1 MSIGSSDQRAARAF
15 MRGWKMMK
23 TSFQVRYCLVKVPLN
38 RFKIAVI
45 TMLVALM
52 SAMPVHAGEAENQA
66 LRRRAVEAAIWGM
79 PAVSMRSAI
88 NATKRDLGG
97 DWNDVVY
104 FSKPMVSRHG
114 FLTANN
120 QTPYVIS
127 SINTK
132 DGPMVVDVPA
142 ASETTKFF
150 GSFIDAWQ
158 LPIAD
163 VGPTGDDKGKGAK
176 YLFLPPGHKGTIPKG
191 YLIYRPAT
199 YSLHLAFRPVSEK
212 GGTLEQAVAYAKRLK
227 VYPLS
232 KAEDPPTTRLLDAY
246 PKKWDTLPKYDIS
259 FFNELAAVINE
270 EPVQE
275 RDLAMM
281 GLLHSIGIRKGEEF
295 APDEA
300 TADILAGALGE
311 AYNYMQWF
319 FETPGKA
326 LAPYWKERRWLG
338 PNLSKEQA
346 AAGFPFMTE
355 DRLLV
360 DERSGGMYF
369 WATFLP
375 RKLGAGSFYLMGLHD
390 VAGKLLNGE
399 TLYRLRVPADT
410 PAGDFW
416 SVIAYSM
423 KTKGFIDEA
432 EKVGLSSLDTEVL
445 KANDDGS
452 IDVYFGPTPPE
463 GLRSNW
469 IPTGEDFF
477 LIFRFYGPQKP
488 LYEKTWQ
495 LPDVERVN

>member
-1 MSIGSSDQRAARAF
+1 MEQTTMNKLITMEQTLCKIGSAILLIIVSVTTPVLAEEPQ
-15 MRGWKMMK
+15 K
-23 TSFQVRYCLVKVPLN
+23 L
-38 RFKIAVI
+38 
-45 TMLVALM
+45 AL
-52 SAMPVHAGEAENQA
+52 Q
-66 LRRRAVEAAIWGM
+66 RRAVEAAIWGM

-132 DGPMVVDVPA
+132 NGPMVVDVPA
-142 ASETTKFF
+142 VSATTKFF

-176 YLFLPPGHKGTIPKG
+176 YLFLPPGYDGEIPEG
-191 YLIYRPAT
+191 YLVYRPAT

-212 GGTLEQAVAYAKRLK
+212 EGTLEEAVEYSKGLK
-227 VYPLS
+227 VYPLGE
-232 KAEDPPTTRLLDAY
+232 ADNPQPTRLIDAF
-246 PKKWDTLPKYDIS
+246 PKKWDTLPKYNIS
-259 FFNELAAVINE
+259 YFKELATVINE

-275 RDLAMM
+275 RDLTMM
-281 GLLHSIGIRKGEEF
+281 GLLDSIGIKKGEEF

-300 TADILAGALGE
+300 TTEVLENALDE
-311 AYNYMQWF
+311 AYDYMQWF
-319 FETPGKA
+319 FVTPGKG
-326 LAPYWKERRWLG
+326 LAPYWEDGHWLG
-338 PNLSKEQA
+338 PNLPQQQA
-346 AAGFPFMTE
+346 AAGFPFVTR
-355 DRLLV
+355 DRLLI
-360 DERSGGMYF
+360 DERSGGIYF

-375 RKLGAGSFYLMGLHD
+375 KKLGAGSFYLIGLRD
-390 VAGKLLNGE
+390 SDGDMLDGTE
-399 TLYRLRVPADT
+399 SYRLRVPKNT

-423 KTKGFIDEA
+423 KTKGFIEGSDT
-432 EKVGLSSLDTEVL
+432 VGLSSLNANAL

-452 IDVYFGPTPPE
+452 IDVYLGPEAPE

-477 LIFRFYGPQKP
+477 LIFRFYDPQKP
-488 LYEKTWQ
+488 LFEKTWQ
-495 LPDVERVN
+495 LPEVARIK

>member
-1 MSIGSSDQRAARAF
+1 MNRLILMKKTVSTAASAIFLIIG
-15 MRGWKMMK
+15 
-23 TSFQVRYCLVKVPLN
+23 
-38 RFKIAVI
+38 
-45 TMLVALM
+45 LVATPAL
-52 SAMPVHAGEAENQA
+52 AEKPDELA
-66 LRRRAVEAAIWGM
+66 LHRRAVEAAIWGI

-132 DGPMVVDVPA
+132 NGPMVVDVPA
-142 ASETTKFF
+142 ASATTKFF

-176 YLFLPPGHKGTIPKG
+176 YLFLPPGYDGEVPEG
-191 YLIYRPAT
+191 YLVYRPAT

-212 GGTLEQAVAYAKRLK
+212 GGTLEKAVEYSKGLK

-232 KAEDPPTTRLLDAY
+232 EAGNPRPTRLIDAF

-259 FFNELAAVINE
+259 YFKELATVINE

-281 GLLHSIGIRKGEEF
+281 GLLDSIGIKKGEEF

-300 TADILAGALGE
+300 TTKIFENALNE
-311 AYNYMQWF
+311 AYDYMQWF
-319 FETPGKA
+319 FVTPGKG
-326 LAPYWKERRWLG
+326 LTPYWEDGHWLG
-338 PNLSKEQA
+338 PNLPQQQA
-346 AAGFPFMTE
+346 AAGFPFVTE
-355 DRLLV
+355 DRLLI
-360 DERSGGMYF
+360 DERSGGIYF

-375 RKLGAGSFYLMGLHD
+375 KKLGAGSFYLMGLRD
-390 VAGKLLNGE
+390 SDGDMLDGTAS
-399 TLYRLRVPADT
+399 YRLRVPKNT

-423 KTKGFIDEA
+423 KTKGFIKGSDT
-432 EKVGLSSLDTEVL
+432 VGLSSLNANAL

-452 IDVYFGPTPPE
+452 VDVYFGPEPPA

-477 LIFRFYGPQKP
+477 LIFRFYDPKKP
-488 LYEKTWQ
+488 LFEKTWQ
-495 LPDVERVN
+495 LPEVARIR